1 MSNSLKYMVF
11 KFLIGPI
18 KLFGWMANSDKNYWM
33 IPFAT
38 YYRATIADH
47 GVCASFV
54 GLPSDLATMGPDHS
68 RFAAPTFR
76 GHCQTILA
84 ATRGRPTVTDSTGA
98 IALQCEDYLR
108 KVSQYSEHKPDGAL
122 GSETL
127 LWSTSLSS
135 LDYGMIDSALIA
147 WNMREKR
154 CRQFMADLACT

>member
-68 RFAAPTFR
+68 RFAAPTSR
-76 GHCQTILA
+76 KHCQTILA
-84 ATRGRPTVTDSTGA
+84 ASRGRPTVTDITGA
-98 IALQCEDYLR
+98 IAIQCGDYLR
-108 KVSQYSEHKPDGAL
+108 RSVATFRTQTRWRAL

-127 LWSTSLSS
+127 FPRRYRLW
-135 LDYGMIDSALIA
+135 I
-147 WNMREKR
+147 
-154 CRQFMADLACT
+154 MA